1 MAMALGGAAAPTR
14 FRPILK
20 WAGGKTRLVPA
31 ILGKLPSQI
40 GTYYEPFVGGA
51 AVFFALAAE
60 KRFKRAVLSDKN
72 RELIDVYKGV
82 KADVDGVITLLRD
95 YTRRH
100 DEDTYYATR
109 ELSPESLDLAERAA
123 RLIYL
128 NKTGY
133 NGLYRVN
140 RSGQFNVPFGRYTN
154 PTICNEPRLRA
165 AAEALCARGVS
176 IKVADFERTSEQAK
190 PGDAVY
196 FDPPYVPLTKT
207 ASFTGYHSESFGP
220 LEHQRLADAF
230 AALTQRKVAAVLS
243 NSGGKETRRLYVSK
257 GVEVES
263 VLVSR
268 PINSKSTARGAV
280 TELIVSNTRALRARQ

>member
-1 MAMALGGAAAPTR
+1 VSPAR

-20 WAGGKTRLVPA
+20 WAGGKTRLLPA
-31 ILGKLPSQI
+31 ILSKLPSQI

-60 KRFKRAVLSDKN
+60 KRFKRAVLADKN

-82 KADVDGVITLLRD
+82 KSDVDGVIHLLRN
-95 YTRRH
+95 YARRH
-100 DEDTYYATR
+100 DQDTYYATR
-109 ELSPESLDLAERAA
+109 ELSPESLDLAQRAA

-154 PTICNEPRLRA
+154 PAICNEPRLRA
-165 AAEALCARGVS
+165 AAAALSARGVS
-176 IKVADFERTSEQAK
+176 IKVADFERVSERAE

-220 LEHQRLADAF
+220 DEHRRLAAAF
-230 AALTQRKVAAVLS
+230 AALTKRKVAAVLS
-243 NSGGKETRRLYVSK
+243 NSGGKETRLLYEAK

-263 VLVSR
+263 VLVTR

-280 TELIVSNTRALRARQ
+280 AELIVSNTKGLGRRQ